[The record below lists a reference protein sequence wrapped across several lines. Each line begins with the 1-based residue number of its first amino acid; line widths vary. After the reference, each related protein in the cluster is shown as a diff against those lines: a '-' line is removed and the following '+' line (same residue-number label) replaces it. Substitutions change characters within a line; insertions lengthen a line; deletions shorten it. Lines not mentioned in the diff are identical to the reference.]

1 MQRARAAVALEA
13 GTRSARPSPSA
24 ADDSLASTDDEDI
37 EEAVAVGQPVIA
49 RVLGGTVIGELDQ

>member
-1 MQRARAAVALEA
+1 MQRARAVVAREA
-13 GTRSARPSPSA
+13 STRSAGASSA
-24 ADDSLASTDDEDI
+24 VADDSMVSADDEDI